1 MKKFE
6 NVKVFGLEENKF
18 DEFIFEIIEK
28 NEGGDY
34 WDYEEN
40 EIIVYN
46 CDVRDEE
53 WLDLD
58 FNYNSLENY
67 INEGISY
74 IDENDNLLYNV
85 EVKDYDLIVK
95 FKN

>member
-67 INEGISY
+67 VGKGISY
-74 IDENDNLLYNV
+74 INENFKLLYNV
-85 EVKDYDLIVK
+85 EVKNYDLIIK

>member
-1 MKKFE
+1 MLKLK
-6 NVKVFGLEENKF
+6 NVKVFDLVNNKF
-18 DEFIFEIIEK
+18 DRFIFEFIER

-34 WDYEEN
+34 EDYEED

-58 FNYNSLENY
+58 FNYDSLENY
-67 INEGISY
+67 VGEGISY

>member
-1 MKKFE
+1 MLKLK
-6 NVKVFGLEENKF
+6 NVKVFDLVNNKF
-18 DEFIFEIIEK
+18 DRFIFEFIER

-34 WDYEEN
+34 EDYEED

-46 CDVRDEE
+46 CDVRDED
-53 WLDLD
+53 WFDLD
-58 FNYNSLENY
+58 FNYDSLENY
-67 INEGISY
+67 VGGGISY

-85 EVKDYDLIVK
+85 KVKDYDLIVK

>member
-1 MKKFE
+1 MLKLK
-6 NVKVFGLEENKF
+6 NVKVFDLVNNKF
-18 DEFIFEIIEK
+18 DEFIFEFIER

-34 WDYEEN
+34 EDYEED

-67 INEGISY
+67 VGKGISY

>member
-6 NVKVFGLEENKF
+6 NVKVFDLVNNKF
-18 DEFIFEIIEK
+18 DRFIFEFIER
-28 NEGGDY
+28 NEDGDY
-34 WDYEEN
+34 EDYEED

-58 FNYNSLENY
+58 FNYDSLENY
-67 INEGISY
+67 VGKGISY

-85 EVKDYDLIVK
+85 ELKDYDLIVK